1 MRAALVM
8 CSGVD
13 AALKQAI
20 RERRRIGETSPDG
33 VGEGGDP
40 MSPVRKGDMQAFT
53 HGQRIGDLSALRL
66 QLCTRLR
73 SAGPELQSR
82 SVPNTLL
89 PNG

>member
-1 MRAALVM
+1 MPFDVSPQPANADALEKRLPTV
-8 CSGVD
+8 SGKAV
-13 AALKQAI
+13 
-20 RERRRIGETSPDG
+20 
-33 VGEGGDP
+33 DP

-53 HGQRIGDLSALRL
+53 HGQRIGDQSALSL

-82 SVPNTLL
+82 SLPNTLL